1 MRTAINGYTEDAMER
16 TMANETDQK
25 LQGWIEG
32 ELNGTSRGATRGDF
46 YLIPGMSPVQP
57 APRYQ
62 RFEPV
67 TVRAA
72 ARVLQLQR
80 VGIVTAGEAQFYLQ
94 ELADMDEHASRGAY
108 ATLLRMAQR
117 HLTSRPHAQVKR
129 SSAELLAA

>member
-1 MRTAINGYTEDAMER
+1 MER
-16 TMANETDQK
+16 TMANGMDQK
-25 LQGWIEG
+25 LQNWGQG
-32 ELNGTSRGATRGDF
+32 DLNGTEPRVALGDC
-46 YLIPGMSPVQP
+46 YLPPAQP

-80 VGIVTAGEAQFYLQ
+80 VGIVTAGEARFYLQ
-94 ELADMDEHASRGAY
+94 ELADMDEHAGRGAY
-108 ATLLRMAQR
+108 ITLHRMAQR

-129 SSAELLAA
+129 GAALTSLAA